1 VEEPPLRDA
10 LGVGSVRPLVV
21 VRRAS
26 AFDPGFIDRDGLF
39 EPIAPAFRRLGPPVD
54 FPAVDGLG
62 RVFEQEGP
70 VRFVLAGAKRR
81 RGASVDAAALYDA
94 RIALAAEVPTRSRC
108 WHDFMNALVWGTFPL
123 AKHALHRRQHRAI
136 VERLAPG
143 ARGLPR
149 RTPELDALALVDE
162 GGVVVLADDVEQASS
177 SLATRRPGALA
188 ELLAA
193 GGARLVV
200 FGHAIY
206 ESLALGA
213 RPAVVAALVAQ
224 RTESS
229 ATSEADRRL
238 AEALDDPAR
247 FLSPRELVRVD
258 LSEASAQRAAIR
270 IAPSSRMS
278 SPLM

>member
-1 VEEPPLRDA
+1 
-10 LGVGSVRPLVV
+10 VRPLVV

-26 AFDPGFIDRDGLF
+26 AFDPGFIERDRLF
-39 EPIAPAFRRLGPPVD
+39 EPIAPAFRRLGPPLD
-54 FPAVDGLG
+54 FPAVDVLW
-62 RVFEQEGP
+62 RVFEHEGP
-70 VRFVLAGAKRR
+70 VRFVPAGAKRR

-94 RIALAAEVPTRSRC
+94 RIALAAEVPTRPRC
-108 WHDFMNALVWGTFPL
+108 WHDFMNALVWGTFPA

-136 VERLAPG
+136 AERLAPG
-143 ARGLPR
+143 ARVLPR

-162 GGVVVLADDVEQASS
+162 GGVVVLADDVELASS
-177 SLATRRPGALA
+177 SLATRRPGVLA
-188 ELLAA
+188 ELLA
-193 GGARLVV
+193 GGRARLVV

-213 RPAVVAALVAQ
+213 RPAVVAALVAR

-229 ATSEADRRL
+229 AAIASGEADRRL
-238 AEALDDPAR
+238 AEALDDSAR

-278 SPLM
+278 SPLT